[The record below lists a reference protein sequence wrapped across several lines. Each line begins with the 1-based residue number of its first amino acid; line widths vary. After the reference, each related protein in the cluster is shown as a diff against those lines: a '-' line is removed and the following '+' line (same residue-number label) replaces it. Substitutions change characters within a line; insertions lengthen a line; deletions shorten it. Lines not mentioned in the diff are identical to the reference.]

1 MKTCRHWLTA
11 QKSLEFINF
20 KILKNYELTNN
31 LKEWFKMKDFTFQW
45 PTKVIF
51 GKNAEEK
58 IGEEIKR
65 YGKKVLLH
73 YGSSGFIK
81 NSGLH
86 SKLVK
91 LLEKEKRKV
100 IEIGGVVA
108 NPLLGLVKEGI
119 KICRKENIDFILA
132 VGGGSVIDSAK
143 AIAIGVPYNGDVW
156 DFYLNKAEV
165 NSALPIGVISTFP
178 AAGSEGSNGSVIT
191 NKDTGYK
198 LAVVNELL
206 RPKFAILNPELTYT
220 LPPYQTACGVADIM
234 SHVMERYFTS
244 VSNVDLTDRLCEA
257 TLKTVIKNAPLVLK
271 DPENYEARAEIMWAA
286 VIAHNDLLSTGRT
299 GDWGSHMIG
308 MELSAIY
315 NTTHGATLSVIT
327 PAWMKY
333 VYKNNLN
340 RFAQFAERVWNT
352 NVDFNNPEKTA
363 LEGIKRL
370 SDFFKELGLPLTLK
384 ELNIPDDR
392 FGEMAAKYEETGVVG
407 SIMELK
413 KEDVVNIL
421 KLAK

>member
-1 MKTCRHWLTA
+1 M
-11 QKSLEFINF
+11 E
-20 KILKNYELTNN
+20 
-31 LKEWFKMKDFTFQW
+31 DFTFQW

-100 IEIGGVVA
+100 IEIGSVVA

-143 AIAIGVPYNGDVW
+143 AIAIGVLYNGDVW

-286 VIAHNDLLSTGRT
+286 VIAHNDLLTTGRI

-315 NTTHGATLSVIT
+315 NTTHGATLSVLT

-340 RFAQFAERVWNT
+340 RFAQFAVRVWN
-352 NVDFNNPEKTA
+352 VDADFNNPEKTA

-370 SDFFKELGLPLTLK
+370 SEFFKELGLPLTLK

-392 FGEMAAKYEETGVVG
+392 FEEMAAKYEETGIVG